1 MTIIRYDLGVMQFWE
16 QGTPEGDDK
25 IFKRSIPMWISWGIF
40 VMKCNFGNELT
51 EPEWDDF
58 IFKSILKWMRCGM
71 FLVFW
76 ESPEWY
82 NYISKRRPLQK
93 CHPFYHSSLEVEIYK
108 YSSKRCFYTKWNQWA
123 ITLKVF
129 SIPKKYSQIK
139 KIRNFLGA
147 MQFGSPVHC
156 GWPSSSINF
165 NLTISWKR
173 IGTIVYC
180 RMCK

>member
-1 MTIIRYDLGVMQFWE
+1 
-16 QGTPEGDDK
+16 
-25 IFKRSIPMWISWGIF
+25 
-40 VMKCNFGNELT
+40 
-51 EPEWDDF
+51 
-58 IFKSILKWMRCGM
+58 MRCGM

-82 NYISKRRPLQK
+82 NYIFKRRPQQK
-93 CHPFYHSSLEVEIYK
+93 CRPLDHSALEVE
-108 YSSKRCFYTKWNQWA
+108 RCFHTKSNQWA

-129 SIPKKYSQIK
+129 SIRKKYSKIK
-139 KIRNFLGA
+139 KIGNFLGA

-173 IGTIVYC
+173 ILTLPLTKVQNVWKTKYLQKSSQYGDGPLHWQLVIGNCYIAACVNHSFLIADILVQSMMKYIC
-180 RMCK
+180 

>member
-1 MTIIRYDLGVMQFWE
+1 M
-16 QGTPEGDDK
+16 
-25 IFKRSIPMWISWGIF
+25 IFKRSIPMWIGWRIF
-40 VMKCNFGNELT
+40 VMKCKFGNELT

-82 NYISKRRPLQK
+82 NYISKRGPLQK
-93 CHPFYHSSLEVEIYK
+93 CVHSALEVEIYIPK
-108 YSSKRCFYTKWNQWA
+108 YSSNRCFHTKSNQWA

-129 SIPKKYSQIK
+129 SIPKKYSKIK

>member
-1 MTIIRYDLGVMQFWE
+1 MNKLRNILGVMQLWE
-16 QGTPEGDDK
+16 QGARKRVDK
-25 IFKRSIPMWISWGIF
+25 IFKGRWGIF
-40 VMKCNFGNELT
+40 VVKCNFGNELNK
-51 EPEWDDF
+51 PEWDDF

-82 NYISKRRPLQK
+82 NYIFKRRPQQK
-93 CHPFYHSSLEVEIYK
+93 CRPLDHSALEVE
-108 YSSKRCFYTKWNQWA
+108 RCFHTKSNHWA
-123 ITLKVF
+123 ITLKFF
-129 SIPKKYSQIK
+129 SNPKKYSQIK
-139 KIRNFLGA
+139 KISFLGV

-156 GWPSSSINF
+156 GRPSSFINF